1 MLDRA
6 RQEPGGPG
14 REGAR
19 PKERSEL
26 STRPG
31 RAAVPT
37 LTWGT
42 RRLGLEPGCGPS
54 HPCLE
59 FERREPGMCGM
70 RAGMRCAQL
79 REGAGG
85 SGGPATSPS
94 GRRLGCG
101 RAGEGGRA
109 GRGLCGRQRGRGGEV
124 GVELADPLRGPS
136 TLTAVFGSGLSRSTR
151 TNFPFDSFSFQ
162 TLRAESPTLSQE
174 LNTFLYSRGPGV
186 LRVDWARALRP
197 AMLRVS
203 LPTCP

>member
-19 PKERSEL
+19 PKERSER

-42 RRLGLEPGCGPS
+42 RQLGLEPGCGPS

-101 RAGEGGRA
+101 RAGVGA
-109 GRGLCGRQRGRGGEV
+109 VGRGGACAGGSGTEE
-124 GVELADPLRGPS
+124 GKWAWSWRTRCADPQL
-136 TLTAVFGSGLSRSTR
+136 
-151 TNFPFDSFSFQ
+151 
-162 TLRAESPTLSQE
+162 
-174 LNTFLYSRGPGV
+174 
-186 LRVDWARALRP
+186 
-197 AMLRVS
+197 
-203 LPTCP
+203 